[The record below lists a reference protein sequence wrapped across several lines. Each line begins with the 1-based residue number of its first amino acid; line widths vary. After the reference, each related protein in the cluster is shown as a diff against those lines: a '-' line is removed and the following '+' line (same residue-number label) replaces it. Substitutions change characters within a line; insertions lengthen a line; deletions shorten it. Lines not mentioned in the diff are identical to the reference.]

1 MFPGCDRRLPTCIDE
16 IELVTRMRRL
26 AALVLAVLVLAGCSS
41 LDSLVKDDR
50 VDLSQA
56 EVLGSWREAATG
68 GIVSFA
74 DDGSFTATDLP
85 HQMFD
90 DFSGVLPA
98 GYQAGRDKLPGSGRW
113 ELQAPSVDPGG
124 PKNHLY
130 LHVRRLSDHEVAT
143 GGDLRAENGE
153 NGVVLAFYIGDP
165 DANQKIIYTRC
176 PDSPS
181 VTPTPGR

>member
-1 MFPGCDRRLPTCIDE
+1 M
-16 IELVTRMRRL
+16 
-26 AALVLAVLVLAGCSS
+26 
-41 LDSLVKDDR
+41 
-50 VDLSQA
+50 
-56 EVLGSWREAATG
+56 
-68 GIVSFA
+68 SFA

-165 DANQKIIYTRC
+165 DANQKIIYTKC

-181 VTPTPGR
+181 VTPLPGR